1 MSAAVQLS
9 DRPKSD
15 LANLARRSGIRD
27 WEAMNKGELVKALS
41 RTAPAKPGV
50 KTATMKPIRHTK
62 AAKAAKAP
70 KPAKAGKPAKPARPL
85 AKPASRLVKPVT
97 KAAPRPAAK
106 PLPKPAAKSAAK
118 VTRPSKA
125 APPAARPT
133 SPARNGTAK
142 PVAPAAANGPARPAV
157 KSAVATKPN
166 VPTKSA
172 GKPEPTPAKAGREAA
187 KEAPKAAPTGP
198 TKDRIFIAVPD
209 PHWLHVI
216 WELTTQSVQRAEAAL
231 KQDWY
236 GARLI
241 IRLSDVTSHDTTST
255 SETPIRDIVVEPDC
269 NTWYI
274 NVPQPPRQYRADIGY
289 LSRRGDF
296 FPLAKSNVATPP
308 KAGSSEA
315 LDTSWTLGGDAKSAE
330 RTLARTA
337 GFESSGNPELREFF
351 EERLKRSLGAPK
363 ETGFG
368 SGATPPGSMKK
379 FFFDID
385 ARLVVF
391 GRTDPSAHLTLGNDP
406 VSLKPDGT
414 FAMWFSLPDSRQI
427 IPAVATSADGV
438 EERTIVLA
446 VERNTKYL
454 DPMIHD
460 QMNEI

>member
-1 MSAAVQLS
+1 MSTAGSLN
-9 DRPKSD
+9 DRSKTE
-15 LANLARRSGIRD
+15 LANLARRRGIRG
-27 WEAMNKGELVKALS
+27 WETMNKGDLVKALS
-41 RTAPAKPGV
+41 RPAPSAARTAKQPAKTGKPPRPV
-50 KTATMKPIRHTK
+50 KAIKVAKPTK
-62 AAKAAKAP
+62 PVVRVAAK
-70 KPAKAGKPAKPARPL
+70 PASKPAKPP
-85 AKPASRLVKPVT
+85 AKPATP
-97 KAAPRPAAK
+97 
-106 PLPKPAAKSAAK
+106 SAAK
-118 VTRPSKA
+118 VTRPSKPAPVAGKPTPPVRVSSPPRISPAAGTPTRPVAPVRPA
-125 APPAARPT
+125 APPARP
-133 SPARNGTAK
+133 ALANGTPRPGTK
-142 PVAPAAANGPARPAV
+142 PTPA
-157 KSAVATKPN
+157 ATKPASK
-166 VPTKSA
+166 PTTA
-172 GKPEPTPAKAGREAA
+172 PAKQTSPAA
-187 KEAPKAAPTGP
+187 KEAPSRLPMTGP

-209 PHWLHVI
+209 PHWLHVY
-216 WELTTQSVQRAEAAL
+216 WELSANSVQRAEAAL

-236 GARLI
+236 GASLI
-241 IRLSDVTSHDTTST
+241 IRLCDVTSHDTTST
-255 SETPIRDIVVEPDC
+255 SETPLRDIVVNADT

-274 NVPQPPRQYRADIGY
+274 NVSQPPRQYRVDIGY

-315 LDTSWTLGGDAKSAE
+315 IDTTWNLDAKQAE
-330 RTLARTA
+330 RTLARST

-368 SGATPPGSMKK
+368 SGATPPGALKK
-379 FFFDID
+379 FFFEID
-385 ARLVVF
+385 ARLVVY
-391 GRTDPSAHLTLGNDP
+391 GRTDSTAHLTLGNDP

-460 QMNEI
+460 QMNEV